1 MKDKILKIFS
11 SSIKIKVTGR
21 NINNFL
27 KRLINNNINIEKV
40 IPISHKEIDLII
52 NYQDLDK
59 VLKLKTIYNIKIVRY
74 YGKLRIIK
82 RIKKDIFIL
91 SSLLISLLLIYT
103 LSNVIFKVEVIHSN
117 KNIIKLVT
125 KELEDN
131 GIKKY
136 KFVKNYQEI
145 EKIKNKILEE
155 NKDTL
160 EWLEIIR
167 EGTKYTIRVEER
179 IINNKPKDNKI
190 YNIVASKNAVI
201 KNIYAE
207 SGEKIRSINTYVKKG
222 DIIISSDI
230 TLPNNEKISKTASG
244 KVQGEVW
251 YNINIE
257 YPYQYHEMKYTGNK
271 KKVLQ
276 YFMDDCKEKKIPF
289 VLHGVTHEMEEEF
302 REIFGDIYEIE
313 YDRDISE
320 YIYDREKL
328 ATLSGKKLHGK
339 RNHINRFKENHEWSY
354 EPLSD
359 ENQLEVLAM
368 LMEWKMQ
375 NCDPEDI
382 EKHDEICV
390 SKNCV
395 INYKELGLVGG
406 VLRAEGKIVGFS
418 IGERAS
424 NEDTFI
430 VHIEKAF
437 ADIQGAYP
445 MINQQFVI
453 HEMEDFKYV
462 NREDDA
468 GEEGL
473 RKSKLSYRP
482 VFMVDKG
489 VLRLKSEVKN

>member
-201 KNIYAE
+201 KKIYAE

-257 YPYQYHEMKYTGNK
+257 YPYQYHEIKYTGNK
-271 KKVLQ
+271 KKVLVLNLLNKRISFFDFHK
-276 YFMDDCKEKKIPF
+276 YKTFNRNIKYIFNNNITPISLIYEDEYETNIINEVYDYNTAREKAITKAKEKILEKYPNIKDITNIKIIKEEDKKNKISLNLF
-289 VLHGVTHEMEEEF
+289 VTCL
-302 REIFGDIYEIE
+302 
-313 YDRDISE
+313 
-320 YIYDREKL
+320 
-328 ATLSGKKLHGK
+328 
-339 RNHINRFKENHEWSY
+339 
-354 EPLSD
+354 
-359 ENQLEVLAM
+359 
-368 LMEWKMQ
+368 
-375 NCDPEDI
+375 EDI
-382 EKHDEICV
+382 TEYQEVD
-390 SKNCV
+390 N
-395 INYKELGLVGG
+395 NKET
-406 VLRAEGKIVGFS
+406 S
-418 IGERAS
+418 
-424 NEDTFI
+424 
-430 VHIEKAF
+430 
-437 ADIQGAYP
+437 
-445 MINQQFVI
+445 
-453 HEMEDFKYV
+453 
-462 NREDDA
+462 
-468 GEEGL
+468 
-473 RKSKLSYRP
+473 
-482 VFMVDKG
+482 
-489 VLRLKSEVKN
+489 

>member
-21 NINNFL
+21 NINFL

-257 YPYQYHEMKYTGNK
+257 YPYQYHEIKYTGNK
-271 KKVLQ
+271 KKVLVLNLLNKRISFFDFHK
-276 YFMDDCKEKKIPF
+276 YKTFNRNIKYIFNNNITPISLIYEDEYETNIINEVYDYNTAREKAITKAKEKILEKYPNIKDITNIKIITEEDKKNKISINLF
-289 VLHGVTHEMEEEF
+289 VTCLE
-302 REIFGDIYEIE
+302 DITE
-313 YDRDISE
+313 YQEVD
-320 YIYDREKL
+320 
-328 ATLSGKKLHGK
+328 
-339 RNHINRFKENHEWSY
+339 NNKEN
-354 EPLSD
+354 
-359 ENQLEVLAM
+359 
-368 LMEWKMQ
+368 
-375 NCDPEDI
+375 
-382 EKHDEICV
+382 
-390 SKNCV
+390 
-395 INYKELGLVGG
+395 
-406 VLRAEGKIVGFS
+406 
-418 IGERAS
+418 
-424 NEDTFI
+424 T
-430 VHIEKAF
+430 
-437 ADIQGAYP
+437 
-445 MINQQFVI
+445 
-453 HEMEDFKYV
+453 
-462 NREDDA
+462 
-468 GEEGL
+468 
-473 RKSKLSYRP
+473 
-482 VFMVDKG
+482 
-489 VLRLKSEVKN
+489 

>member
-103 LSNVIFKVEVIHSN
+103 LSNIIFKIEVIHSN
-117 KNIIKLVT
+117 NNIIKLVT

-145 EKIKNKILEE
+145 EKIKKKILEE

-257 YPYQYHEMKYTGNK
+257 YPYQYHEIKYTGNK
-271 KKVLQ
+271 KKVLVLNLLNKRISFFDFHK
-276 YFMDDCKEKKIPF
+276 YKTFNRNIKYIFNNNITPISLIYEDEYETNIINEVYDYNTAREKAITKAKEKILEKYPNIKDITNIKIIKEEDKKNKISLNLF
-289 VLHGVTHEMEEEF
+289 VTCL
-302 REIFGDIYEIE
+302 
-313 YDRDISE
+313 
-320 YIYDREKL
+320 
-328 ATLSGKKLHGK
+328 
-339 RNHINRFKENHEWSY
+339 
-354 EPLSD
+354 
-359 ENQLEVLAM
+359 
-368 LMEWKMQ
+368 
-375 NCDPEDI
+375 EDI
-382 EKHDEICV
+382 TEYQEV
-390 SKNCV
+390 N
-395 INYKELGLVGG
+395 NNKET
-406 VLRAEGKIVGFS
+406 S
-418 IGERAS
+418 
-424 NEDTFI
+424 
-430 VHIEKAF
+430 
-437 ADIQGAYP
+437 
-445 MINQQFVI
+445 
-453 HEMEDFKYV
+453 
-462 NREDDA
+462 
-468 GEEGL
+468 
-473 RKSKLSYRP
+473 
-482 VFMVDKG
+482 
-489 VLRLKSEVKN
+489 

>member
-59 VLKLKTIYNIKIVRY
+59 VLKLKTIYNIKIIRY

-103 LSNVIFKVEVIHSN
+103 LSNIIFKIEVIHSN
-117 KNIIKLVT
+117 NNIIKLVT

-145 EKIKNKILEE
+145 EKIKKKILEE

-207 SGEKIRSINTYVKKG
+207 SGEKVRSINTYVKKG

-230 TLPNNEKISKTASG
+230 TLPNNEKIPKTASG

-257 YPYQYHEMKYTGNK
+257 YPYQYHEIKYTGNK
-271 KKVLQ
+271 KKVLVLNLLNKRISFFDFHK
-276 YFMDDCKEKKIPF
+276 YKTFNRNIKYIFNNNITPISLIYEDEYETNIINEVYDYNTAREKAITKAKEKILEKYPNIKDITNIKIIKEEDKKNKISLNLF
-289 VLHGVTHEMEEEF
+289 VTCL
-302 REIFGDIYEIE
+302 
-313 YDRDISE
+313 
-320 YIYDREKL
+320 
-328 ATLSGKKLHGK
+328 
-339 RNHINRFKENHEWSY
+339 
-354 EPLSD
+354 
-359 ENQLEVLAM
+359 
-368 LMEWKMQ
+368 
-375 NCDPEDI
+375 EDI
-382 EKHDEICV
+382 TEYQEV
-390 SKNCV
+390 N
-395 INYKELGLVGG
+395 NNKET
-406 VLRAEGKIVGFS
+406 S
-418 IGERAS
+418 
-424 NEDTFI
+424 
-430 VHIEKAF
+430 
-437 ADIQGAYP
+437 
-445 MINQQFVI
+445 
-453 HEMEDFKYV
+453 
-462 NREDDA
+462 
-468 GEEGL
+468 
-473 RKSKLSYRP
+473 
-482 VFMVDKG
+482 
-489 VLRLKSEVKN
+489 

>member
-257 YPYQYHEMKYTGNK
+257 YPYQYHEIKYTGNK
-271 KKVLQ
+271 KKVLVLNLLNKRISFFDFHK
-276 YFMDDCKEKKIPF
+276 YKTFNRNIKYIFNNNIIPISLIYEDEYETNIINEVYDYNTAKEKAITKAKEKILEKYPNIKDITNIKIINEEDKKNKISLNLF
-289 VLHGVTHEMEEEF
+289 VTCLE
-302 REIFGDIYEIE
+302 DITKYQEV
-313 YDRDISE
+313 D
-320 YIYDREKL
+320 
-328 ATLSGKKLHGK
+328 
-339 RNHINRFKENHEWSY
+339 NNKEN
-354 EPLSD
+354 
-359 ENQLEVLAM
+359 
-368 LMEWKMQ
+368 
-375 NCDPEDI
+375 
-382 EKHDEICV
+382 
-390 SKNCV
+390 
-395 INYKELGLVGG
+395 
-406 VLRAEGKIVGFS
+406 
-418 IGERAS
+418 
-424 NEDTFI
+424 T
-430 VHIEKAF
+430 
-437 ADIQGAYP
+437 
-445 MINQQFVI
+445 
-453 HEMEDFKYV
+453 
-462 NREDDA
+462 
-468 GEEGL
+468 
-473 RKSKLSYRP
+473 
-482 VFMVDKG
+482 
-489 VLRLKSEVKN
+489 

>member
-155 NKDTL
+155 NKNTL

-271 KKVLQ
+271 KKVLVLNLLNKRISFFDFHK
-276 YFMDDCKEKKIPF
+276 YKTFNRNIKYIFNNNITPISLIYEDEYETNIINEVYDYNTAKEKAITKAKDKILEKYPNIKDITNIKIIKEEDKKNKISLNLF
-289 VLHGVTHEMEEEF
+289 VTCLEDITEYQ
-302 REIFGDIYEIE
+302 EID
-313 YDRDISE
+313 
-320 YIYDREKL
+320 
-328 ATLSGKKLHGK
+328 
-339 RNHINRFKENHEWSY
+339 NNKEN
-354 EPLSD
+354 
-359 ENQLEVLAM
+359 
-368 LMEWKMQ
+368 
-375 NCDPEDI
+375 
-382 EKHDEICV
+382 
-390 SKNCV
+390 
-395 INYKELGLVGG
+395 
-406 VLRAEGKIVGFS
+406 
-418 IGERAS
+418 
-424 NEDTFI
+424 T
-430 VHIEKAF
+430 
-437 ADIQGAYP
+437 
-445 MINQQFVI
+445 
-453 HEMEDFKYV
+453 
-462 NREDDA
+462 
-468 GEEGL
+468 
-473 RKSKLSYRP
+473 
-482 VFMVDKG
+482 
-489 VLRLKSEVKN
+489 

>member
-155 NKDTL
+155 NKNTL

-271 KKVLQ
+271 KKVLVLNLLNKRISFFDFHK
-276 YFMDDCKEKKIPF
+276 YKTFNRNIKYIFNNNITPISLIYEDEYETNIINEVYDYNTAREKAITKAKEKILEKYPNIKDIINIKIIKEEDKKNKISLNLF
-289 VLHGVTHEMEEEF
+289 VTCLE
-302 REIFGDIYEIE
+302 DITE
-313 YDRDISE
+313 YQEVD
-320 YIYDREKL
+320 
-328 ATLSGKKLHGK
+328 
-339 RNHINRFKENHEWSY
+339 NNKEN
-354 EPLSD
+354 
-359 ENQLEVLAM
+359 
-368 LMEWKMQ
+368 
-375 NCDPEDI
+375 
-382 EKHDEICV
+382 
-390 SKNCV
+390 
-395 INYKELGLVGG
+395 
-406 VLRAEGKIVGFS
+406 
-418 IGERAS
+418 
-424 NEDTFI
+424 T
-430 VHIEKAF
+430 
-437 ADIQGAYP
+437 
-445 MINQQFVI
+445 
-453 HEMEDFKYV
+453 
-462 NREDDA
+462 
-468 GEEGL
+468 
-473 RKSKLSYRP
+473 
-482 VFMVDKG
+482 
-489 VLRLKSEVKN
+489 

>member
-59 VLKLKTIYNIKIVRY
+59 VLKLKTIYNIKIIRY

-103 LSNVIFKVEVIHSN
+103 LSNIIFKVEVIHSN

-257 YPYQYHEMKYTGNK
+257 YPYQYHEIKYTGNK
-271 KKVLQ
+271 KKVLVLNLLNKRISFFDFHK
-276 YFMDDCKEKKIPF
+276 YKTFNRNIKYIFNNNITPISLIYEDEYETNIINEVYDYNTAREKAITKAKEKILEKYPNIKDITDIKIIKEEDKKNKISLNLF
-289 VLHGVTHEMEEEF
+289 VTCL
-302 REIFGDIYEIE
+302 
-313 YDRDISE
+313 
-320 YIYDREKL
+320 
-328 ATLSGKKLHGK
+328 
-339 RNHINRFKENHEWSY
+339 
-354 EPLSD
+354 
-359 ENQLEVLAM
+359 
-368 LMEWKMQ
+368 
-375 NCDPEDI
+375 EDI
-382 EKHDEICV
+382 TE
-390 SKNCV
+390 
-395 INYKELGLVGG
+395 YKE
-406 VLRAEGKIVGFS
+406 
-418 IGERAS
+418 
-424 NEDTFI
+424 
-430 VHIEKAF
+430 
-437 ADIQGAYP
+437 
-445 MINQQFVI
+445 
-453 HEMEDFKYV
+453 V
-462 NREDDA
+462 NNNKET
-468 GEEGL
+468 
-473 RKSKLSYRP
+473 S
-482 VFMVDKG
+482 
-489 VLRLKSEVKN
+489 

>member
-257 YPYQYHEMKYTGNK
+257 YPYQYHEIKYTGNK
-271 KKVLQ
+271 KKVLVLNLLNKRISFFDFHK
-276 YFMDDCKEKKIPF
+276 YKTFNRNIKYIFNNSVTPISLTYEDEYETNIINEVYDYDTAREKAIAKAKEKLLEKYPNIEEVTDIKIITEEDKETKISLNLF
-289 VLHGVTHEMEEEF
+289 VTCL
-302 REIFGDIYEIE
+302 
-313 YDRDISE
+313 
-320 YIYDREKL
+320 
-328 ATLSGKKLHGK
+328 
-339 RNHINRFKENHEWSY
+339 
-354 EPLSD
+354 
-359 ENQLEVLAM
+359 
-368 LMEWKMQ
+368 
-375 NCDPEDI
+375 EDI
-382 EKHDEICV
+382 TEYQEV
-390 SKNCV
+390 N
-395 INYKELGLVGG
+395 N
-406 VLRAEGKIVGFS
+406 
-418 IGERAS
+418 
-424 NEDTFI
+424 N
-430 VHIEKAF
+430 IET
-437 ADIQGAYP
+437 P
-445 MINQQFVI
+445 
-453 HEMEDFKYV
+453 
-462 NREDDA
+462 
-468 GEEGL
+468 
-473 RKSKLSYRP
+473 
-482 VFMVDKG
+482 
-489 VLRLKSEVKN
+489 

>member
-40 IPISHKEIDLII
+40 IPISHKEMDLII

-82 RIKKDIFIL
+82 RVKKDIFIL

-103 LSNVIFKVEVIHSN
+103 LSNIIFKVEVIHSN

-145 EKIKNKILEE
+145 EKIKKKILEE

-207 SGEKIRSINTYVKKG
+207 SGEKVRSINTYVKKG

-257 YPYQYHEMKYTGNK
+257 YPYQYHEIKYTGNK
-271 KKVLQ
+271 KKVLVLNLLNKRISFFDFHK
-276 YFMDDCKEKKIPF
+276 YKTFNRNIKYIFNNNITPISLIYEDEYETNIINEVYDYNTAREKAITKAKEKILEKYPNIKDITNIKIITEEDKKNKISLNLF
-289 VLHGVTHEMEEEF
+289 VTCL
-302 REIFGDIYEIE
+302 
-313 YDRDISE
+313 
-320 YIYDREKL
+320 
-328 ATLSGKKLHGK
+328 
-339 RNHINRFKENHEWSY
+339 
-354 EPLSD
+354 
-359 ENQLEVLAM
+359 
-368 LMEWKMQ
+368 
-375 NCDPEDI
+375 EDI
-382 EKHDEICV
+382 TEYQEVND
-390 SKNCV
+390 
-395 INYKELGLVGG
+395 
-406 VLRAEGKIVGFS
+406 
-418 IGERAS
+418 
-424 NEDTFI
+424 D
-430 VHIEKAF
+430 IET
-437 ADIQGAYP
+437 P
-445 MINQQFVI
+445 
-453 HEMEDFKYV
+453 
-462 NREDDA
+462 
-468 GEEGL
+468 
-473 RKSKLSYRP
+473 
-482 VFMVDKG
+482 
-489 VLRLKSEVKN
+489 

>member
-103 LSNVIFKVEVIHSN
+103 LSNIIFKIEVIHSN
-117 KNIIKLVT
+117 NNIIKLVT

-145 EKIKNKILEE
+145 EKIKKKILEE

-257 YPYQYHEMKYTGNK
+257 YPYQYHEIKYTGNK
-271 KKVLQ
+271 KKVLVLNLLNKRISFFDFHK
-276 YFMDDCKEKKIPF
+276 YKTFNRNIKYIFNNNITPISLIYEDEYETNIINEVYDYNTAREKAITKAKEKILEKYPNIKDITDIKIIKEEDKKNKISLNLF
-289 VLHGVTHEMEEEF
+289 VTCL
-302 REIFGDIYEIE
+302 
-313 YDRDISE
+313 
-320 YIYDREKL
+320 
-328 ATLSGKKLHGK
+328 
-339 RNHINRFKENHEWSY
+339 
-354 EPLSD
+354 
-359 ENQLEVLAM
+359 
-368 LMEWKMQ
+368 
-375 NCDPEDI
+375 EDI
-382 EKHDEICV
+382 TEYQEID
-390 SKNCV
+390 N
-395 INYKELGLVGG
+395 NKET
-406 VLRAEGKIVGFS
+406 S
-418 IGERAS
+418 
-424 NEDTFI
+424 
-430 VHIEKAF
+430 
-437 ADIQGAYP
+437 
-445 MINQQFVI
+445 
-453 HEMEDFKYV
+453 
-462 NREDDA
+462 
-468 GEEGL
+468 
-473 RKSKLSYRP
+473 
-482 VFMVDKG
+482 
-489 VLRLKSEVKN
+489 

>member
-155 NKDTL
+155 NKNTL

-201 KNIYAE
+201 KSIYAE

-257 YPYQYHEMKYTGNK
+257 YPYQYHEIKYTGNK
-271 KKVLQ
+271 KKVLVLNLLNKRISFFDFHK
-276 YFMDDCKEKKIPF
+276 YKTFNRNIKYIFNNNITPISLIYEDEYETNIINEVYDYNTAKEKAITKAKDKILKKYPNIKDITNIKIIKEEDKKNKISLNLF
-289 VLHGVTHEMEEEF
+289 VTCL
-302 REIFGDIYEIE
+302 
-313 YDRDISE
+313 
-320 YIYDREKL
+320 
-328 ATLSGKKLHGK
+328 
-339 RNHINRFKENHEWSY
+339 
-354 EPLSD
+354 
-359 ENQLEVLAM
+359 
-368 LMEWKMQ
+368 
-375 NCDPEDI
+375 EDI
-382 EKHDEICV
+382 TEYQEVD
-390 SKNCV
+390 N
-395 INYKELGLVGG
+395 NKET
-406 VLRAEGKIVGFS
+406 S
-418 IGERAS
+418 
-424 NEDTFI
+424 
-430 VHIEKAF
+430 
-437 ADIQGAYP
+437 
-445 MINQQFVI
+445 
-453 HEMEDFKYV
+453 
-462 NREDDA
+462 
-468 GEEGL
+468 
-473 RKSKLSYRP
+473 
-482 VFMVDKG
+482 
-489 VLRLKSEVKN
+489 

>member
-145 EKIKNKILEE
+145 EKIKKKILEK

-257 YPYQYHEMKYTGNK
+257 YPYQYHEIKYTGNK
-271 KKVLQ
+271 KKVLVLNLLNKRISFFDFHK
-276 YFMDDCKEKKIPF
+276 YKTFNRNIKYIFNNNITPISLIYEDEYETNIINEVYDYNTAKEKAITKAKDKILKKYPNIKDITNIKIIKEEDKKNKISLNLF
-289 VLHGVTHEMEEEF
+289 VTCLE
-302 REIFGDIYEIE
+302 DITE
-313 YDRDISE
+313 YQEVD
-320 YIYDREKL
+320 
-328 ATLSGKKLHGK
+328 
-339 RNHINRFKENHEWSY
+339 NNKEN
-354 EPLSD
+354 
-359 ENQLEVLAM
+359 
-368 LMEWKMQ
+368 
-375 NCDPEDI
+375 
-382 EKHDEICV
+382 
-390 SKNCV
+390 
-395 INYKELGLVGG
+395 
-406 VLRAEGKIVGFS
+406 
-418 IGERAS
+418 
-424 NEDTFI
+424 T
-430 VHIEKAF
+430 
-437 ADIQGAYP
+437 
-445 MINQQFVI
+445 
-453 HEMEDFKYV
+453 
-462 NREDDA
+462 
-468 GEEGL
+468 
-473 RKSKLSYRP
+473 
-482 VFMVDKG
+482 
-489 VLRLKSEVKN
+489 

>member
-145 EKIKNKILEE
+145 EKIKNKVLEE

-257 YPYQYHEMKYTGNK
+257 YPYQYHEIKYTGNK
-271 KKVLQ
+271 KKVLVLNLLNKRISFFDFHK
-276 YFMDDCKEKKIPF
+276 YKTFNRNIKYIFNNNITPISLIYEDEYETNIINEVYDYNTAREKAITKAKEKILEKYPNIKDITNIKIINEEDKKNKISLNLF
-289 VLHGVTHEMEEEF
+289 VTCLE
-302 REIFGDIYEIE
+302 DITE
-313 YDRDISE
+313 YQEVD
-320 YIYDREKL
+320 
-328 ATLSGKKLHGK
+328 
-339 RNHINRFKENHEWSY
+339 NNKEN
-354 EPLSD
+354 
-359 ENQLEVLAM
+359 
-368 LMEWKMQ
+368 
-375 NCDPEDI
+375 
-382 EKHDEICV
+382 
-390 SKNCV
+390 
-395 INYKELGLVGG
+395 
-406 VLRAEGKIVGFS
+406 
-418 IGERAS
+418 
-424 NEDTFI
+424 T
-430 VHIEKAF
+430 
-437 ADIQGAYP
+437 
-445 MINQQFVI
+445 
-453 HEMEDFKYV
+453 
-462 NREDDA
+462 
-468 GEEGL
+468 
-473 RKSKLSYRP
+473 
-482 VFMVDKG
+482 
-489 VLRLKSEVKN
+489 

>member
-230 TLPNNEKISKTASG
+230 TLPNNEKISKTANG

-271 KKVLQ
+271 KKVLVLNLLNKRISFFDFHK
-276 YFMDDCKEKKIPF
+276 YKTFNRNIKYIFNNNITPISLIYEDEYETNIINEVYDYNTAREKATTKAKEKILEKYPNIKDIINIKIIKEEDKKNKISLNLF
-289 VLHGVTHEMEEEF
+289 VTCLE
-302 REIFGDIYEIE
+302 DITE
-313 YDRDISE
+313 YQEVD
-320 YIYDREKL
+320 
-328 ATLSGKKLHGK
+328 
-339 RNHINRFKENHEWSY
+339 NNKEN
-354 EPLSD
+354 
-359 ENQLEVLAM
+359 
-368 LMEWKMQ
+368 
-375 NCDPEDI
+375 
-382 EKHDEICV
+382 
-390 SKNCV
+390 
-395 INYKELGLVGG
+395 
-406 VLRAEGKIVGFS
+406 
-418 IGERAS
+418 
-424 NEDTFI
+424 T
-430 VHIEKAF
+430 
-437 ADIQGAYP
+437 
-445 MINQQFVI
+445 
-453 HEMEDFKYV
+453 
-462 NREDDA
+462 
-468 GEEGL
+468 
-473 RKSKLSYRP
+473 
-482 VFMVDKG
+482 
-489 VLRLKSEVKN
+489 

>member
-145 EKIKNKILEE
+145 EKIKKKILEK

-207 SGEKIRSINTYVKKG
+207 SGEKVRSINTYVKKG

-251 YNINIE
+251 YSINIE
-257 YPYQYHEMKYTGNK
+257 YPYQYHEIKYTGNK
-271 KKVLQ
+271 KKVLVLNLLNKRISFFDFHK
-276 YFMDDCKEKKIPF
+276 YKTFNRNIKYIFNNNITPISLIYEDEYETNIINEVYDYNTAREKAIAKAKEKLLEKYPNIEEVTDIKIITEEDKETKISLNLF
-289 VLHGVTHEMEEEF
+289 VTCL
-302 REIFGDIYEIE
+302 
-313 YDRDISE
+313 
-320 YIYDREKL
+320 
-328 ATLSGKKLHGK
+328 
-339 RNHINRFKENHEWSY
+339 
-354 EPLSD
+354 
-359 ENQLEVLAM
+359 
-368 LMEWKMQ
+368 
-375 NCDPEDI
+375 EDI
-382 EKHDEICV
+382 TEYQEV
-390 SKNCV
+390 N
-395 INYKELGLVGG
+395 N
-406 VLRAEGKIVGFS
+406 
-418 IGERAS
+418 
-424 NEDTFI
+424 N
-430 VHIEKAF
+430 IET
-437 ADIQGAYP
+437 P
-445 MINQQFVI
+445 
-453 HEMEDFKYV
+453 
-462 NREDDA
+462 
-468 GEEGL
+468 
-473 RKSKLSYRP
+473 
-482 VFMVDKG
+482 
-489 VLRLKSEVKN
+489 

>member
-103 LSNVIFKVEVIHSN
+103 LSNIIFKVEVIHSN

-145 EKIKNKILEE
+145 EKIKKKILEE

-207 SGEKIRSINTYVKKG
+207 SGEKVRSINTYVKKG

-271 KKVLQ
+271 KKVLVLNLLNKRISFFDFHK
-276 YFMDDCKEKKIPF
+276 YKTFNRNIKYIFNNNITPISLIYEDEYETNIINEVYDYNTAKEKAITKAKDKILEKYPNIKDITNIKIIKEEDKKNKISLNLF
-289 VLHGVTHEMEEEF
+289 VTCL
-302 REIFGDIYEIE
+302 
-313 YDRDISE
+313 
-320 YIYDREKL
+320 
-328 ATLSGKKLHGK
+328 
-339 RNHINRFKENHEWSY
+339 
-354 EPLSD
+354 
-359 ENQLEVLAM
+359 
-368 LMEWKMQ
+368 
-375 NCDPEDI
+375 EDI
-382 EKHDEICV
+382 TEYQEV
-390 SKNCV
+390 N
-395 INYKELGLVGG
+395 N
-406 VLRAEGKIVGFS
+406 
-418 IGERAS
+418 
-424 NEDTFI
+424 N
-430 VHIEKAF
+430 IET
-437 ADIQGAYP
+437 P
-445 MINQQFVI
+445 
-453 HEMEDFKYV
+453 
-462 NREDDA
+462 
-468 GEEGL
+468 
-473 RKSKLSYRP
+473 
-482 VFMVDKG
+482 
-489 VLRLKSEVKN
+489 

>member
-257 YPYQYHEMKYTGNK
+257 YPYQYHEIKYTGNK
-271 KKVLQ
+271 KKVL
-276 YFMDDCKEKKIPF
+276 
-289 VLHGVTHEMEEEF
+289 VLNLLNKRISFFDFHKYKTF
-302 REIFGDIYEIE
+302 NRNIKYIFNNNITPISLIYEDE
-313 YDRDISE
+313 YETNIINE
-320 YIYDREKL
+320 VYDYNTAREKAITKVKDKIL
-328 ATLSGKKLHGK
+328 EKYPNIKDITNIKIITEEDKKNKISL
-339 RNHINRFKENHEWSY
+339 NLFVTCLEDITEYQEVDNNKEN
-354 EPLSD
+354 
-359 ENQLEVLAM
+359 
-368 LMEWKMQ
+368 
-375 NCDPEDI
+375 
-382 EKHDEICV
+382 
-390 SKNCV
+390 
-395 INYKELGLVGG
+395 
-406 VLRAEGKIVGFS
+406 
-418 IGERAS
+418 
-424 NEDTFI
+424 T
-430 VHIEKAF
+430 
-437 ADIQGAYP
+437 
-445 MINQQFVI
+445 
-453 HEMEDFKYV
+453 
-462 NREDDA
+462 
-468 GEEGL
+468 
-473 RKSKLSYRP
+473 
-482 VFMVDKG
+482 
-489 VLRLKSEVKN
+489 

>member
-257 YPYQYHEMKYTGNK
+257 YPYQYHEIKYTGNK
-271 KKVLQ
+271 KKVLVLNLLNKRISFFDFHK
-276 YFMDDCKEKKIPF
+276 YKTFNRNIKYIFNNNITPISLIYEDEYETNIINEVYDYNTAKEKAITKAKDKILEKYPNIKDITNIKIIKEEDKKNKISLNLF
-289 VLHGVTHEMEEEF
+289 VTCL
-302 REIFGDIYEIE
+302 
-313 YDRDISE
+313 
-320 YIYDREKL
+320 
-328 ATLSGKKLHGK
+328 
-339 RNHINRFKENHEWSY
+339 
-354 EPLSD
+354 
-359 ENQLEVLAM
+359 
-368 LMEWKMQ
+368 
-375 NCDPEDI
+375 EDI
-382 EKHDEICV
+382 TEYQEV
-390 SKNCV
+390 N
-395 INYKELGLVGG
+395 N
-406 VLRAEGKIVGFS
+406 
-418 IGERAS
+418 
-424 NEDTFI
+424 N
-430 VHIEKAF
+430 IET
-437 ADIQGAYP
+437 P
-445 MINQQFVI
+445 
-453 HEMEDFKYV
+453 
-462 NREDDA
+462 
-468 GEEGL
+468 
-473 RKSKLSYRP
+473 
-482 VFMVDKG
+482 
-489 VLRLKSEVKN
+489 

>member
-59 VLKLKTIYNIKIVRY
+59 VLKLKTIYNIKIIRY

-103 LSNVIFKVEVIHSN
+103 LSNIIFKIEVIHSN
-117 KNIIKLVT
+117 NNIIKLVT

-257 YPYQYHEMKYTGNK
+257 YPYQYHEIKYTGNK
-271 KKVLQ
+271 KKVL
-276 YFMDDCKEKKIPF
+276 
-289 VLHGVTHEMEEEF
+289 VLNLLNKRISFFDFHKYKTF
-302 REIFGDIYEIE
+302 NRNIKYIFNNNITPISLIYEDE
-313 YDRDISE
+313 YETNIINE
-320 YIYDREKL
+320 VYDYNTAREKAITKAKDKML
-328 ATLSGKKLHGK
+328 EKYPNIKDITNIKIIKEEDKKNKISL
-339 RNHINRFKENHEWSY
+339 NLFVTC
-354 EPLSD
+354 L
-359 ENQLEVLAM
+359 
-368 LMEWKMQ
+368 
-375 NCDPEDI
+375 EDI
-382 EKHDEICV
+382 TEYQEVD
-390 SKNCV
+390 N
-395 INYKELGLVGG
+395 NKET
-406 VLRAEGKIVGFS
+406 S
-418 IGERAS
+418 
-424 NEDTFI
+424 
-430 VHIEKAF
+430 
-437 ADIQGAYP
+437 
-445 MINQQFVI
+445 
-453 HEMEDFKYV
+453 
-462 NREDDA
+462 
-468 GEEGL
+468 
-473 RKSKLSYRP
+473 
-482 VFMVDKG
+482 
-489 VLRLKSEVKN
+489 

>member
-82 RIKKDIFIL
+82 RVKKDIFIL

-103 LSNVIFKVEVIHSN
+103 LSNIIFKVEVIHSN

-145 EKIKNKILEE
+145 EKIKKKILEE

-179 IINNKPKDNKI
+179 IINNKPKENKI

-207 SGEKIRSINTYVKKG
+207 SGEKVRSINTYVKKG
-222 DIIISSDI
+222 DIVISSDI
-230 TLPNNEKISKTASG
+230 TLPNNEKIAKTASG

-251 YNINIE
+251 YSINIE
-257 YPYQYHEMKYTGNK
+257 YPYQYHEVKYTGNK
-271 KKVLQ
+271 KKVLVLNLLNKRISFFDFHK
-276 YFMDDCKEKKIPF
+276 YKTFNRNIKYIFNNNITFISLIYEDEYETNIINEVYDYNTAKEKAITKA
-289 VLHGVTHEMEEEF
+289 
-302 REIFGDIYEIE
+302 
-313 YDRDISE
+313 
-320 YIYDREKL
+320 K
-328 ATLSGKKLHGK
+328 KKLLEK
-339 RNHINRFKENHEWSY
+339 YSNIEEVTNVKIINEEDKETKIS
-354 EPLSD
+354 LS
-359 ENQLEVLAM
+359 LFVTCL
-368 LMEWKMQ
+368 
-375 NCDPEDI
+375 EDI
-382 EKHDEICV
+382 TEYQEV
-390 SKNCV
+390 
-395 INYKELGLVGG
+395 
-406 VLRAEGKIVGFS
+406 
-418 IGERAS
+418 
-424 NEDTFI
+424 
-430 VHIEKAF
+430 
-437 ADIQGAYP
+437 
-445 MINQQFVI
+445 
-453 HEMEDFKYV
+453 
-462 NREDDA
+462 
-468 GEEGL
+468 
-473 RKSKLSYRP
+473 
-482 VFMVDKG
+482 VDN
-489 VLRLKSEVKN
+489 SQ

>member
-207 SGEKIRSINTYVKKG
+207 SGEKVRSINTYVKKG

-257 YPYQYHEMKYTGNK
+257 YPYQYHEIKYTGNK
-271 KKVLQ
+271 KKVLVLNLLNKRISFFDFHK
-276 YFMDDCKEKKIPF
+276 YKTFNRNIKYIFNNNITPISLIYEDEYETNIINEVYDYNTAREKAITKAKEKILEKYPNIKDITNIKIIKEEDKKNKISLNLF
-289 VLHGVTHEMEEEF
+289 VTCL
-302 REIFGDIYEIE
+302 
-313 YDRDISE
+313 
-320 YIYDREKL
+320 
-328 ATLSGKKLHGK
+328 
-339 RNHINRFKENHEWSY
+339 
-354 EPLSD
+354 
-359 ENQLEVLAM
+359 
-368 LMEWKMQ
+368 
-375 NCDPEDI
+375 EDI
-382 EKHDEICV
+382 TEYQEV
-390 SKNCV
+390 N
-395 INYKELGLVGG
+395 NNKET
-406 VLRAEGKIVGFS
+406 S
-418 IGERAS
+418 
-424 NEDTFI
+424 
-430 VHIEKAF
+430 
-437 ADIQGAYP
+437 
-445 MINQQFVI
+445 
-453 HEMEDFKYV
+453 
-462 NREDDA
+462 
-468 GEEGL
+468 
-473 RKSKLSYRP
+473 
-482 VFMVDKG
+482 
-489 VLRLKSEVKN
+489 

>member
-40 IPISHKEIDLII
+40 IPVSHKEIDLII

-59 VLKLKTIYNIKIVRY
+59 VLKLKTIYNIKIIRY

-257 YPYQYHEMKYTGNK
+257 YPYQYHEIKYTGNK
-271 KKVLQ
+271 KKVLVLNLLNKRISFFDFHK
-276 YFMDDCKEKKIPF
+276 YKTFNRNIKYIFNNNITPISLIYEDEYETNIINEVYDYNTAKEKAITKAKEKILEKYPNIKDITNIKIIKEEDKKNKISLNLF
-289 VLHGVTHEMEEEF
+289 VTCLE
-302 REIFGDIYEIE
+302 DITE
-313 YDRDISE
+313 YQEVD
-320 YIYDREKL
+320 
-328 ATLSGKKLHGK
+328 
-339 RNHINRFKENHEWSY
+339 NNKEN
-354 EPLSD
+354 
-359 ENQLEVLAM
+359 
-368 LMEWKMQ
+368 
-375 NCDPEDI
+375 
-382 EKHDEICV
+382 
-390 SKNCV
+390 
-395 INYKELGLVGG
+395 
-406 VLRAEGKIVGFS
+406 
-418 IGERAS
+418 
-424 NEDTFI
+424 T
-430 VHIEKAF
+430 
-437 ADIQGAYP
+437 
-445 MINQQFVI
+445 
-453 HEMEDFKYV
+453 
-462 NREDDA
+462 
-468 GEEGL
+468 
-473 RKSKLSYRP
+473 
-482 VFMVDKG
+482 
-489 VLRLKSEVKN
+489 

>member
-145 EKIKNKILEE
+145 EQIKNKILEE
-155 NKDTL
+155 NKNTL

-271 KKVLQ
+271 KKVLVLNLLNKRISFFDFHK
-276 YFMDDCKEKKIPF
+276 YKNFNRNIKYIFNNNITPISLIYEDEYETNIINEVYDYNTAKEKAITKAKDKILEKYPNIKDITNIKIIKEEDKKNKISLNLF
-289 VLHGVTHEMEEEF
+289 VTCL
-302 REIFGDIYEIE
+302 
-313 YDRDISE
+313 
-320 YIYDREKL
+320 
-328 ATLSGKKLHGK
+328 
-339 RNHINRFKENHEWSY
+339 
-354 EPLSD
+354 
-359 ENQLEVLAM
+359 
-368 LMEWKMQ
+368 
-375 NCDPEDI
+375 EDI
-382 EKHDEICV
+382 TEYQEV
-390 SKNCV
+390 N
-395 INYKELGLVGG
+395 N
-406 VLRAEGKIVGFS
+406 
-418 IGERAS
+418 
-424 NEDTFI
+424 N
-430 VHIEKAF
+430 IET
-437 ADIQGAYP
+437 P
-445 MINQQFVI
+445 
-453 HEMEDFKYV
+453 
-462 NREDDA
+462 
-468 GEEGL
+468 
-473 RKSKLSYRP
+473 
-482 VFMVDKG
+482 
-489 VLRLKSEVKN
+489 

>member
-59 VLKLKTIYNIKIVRY
+59 VLKLKTIYNIKIIRY

-103 LSNVIFKVEVIHSN
+103 LSNIIFKVEVIHSN

-271 KKVLQ
+271 KKVL
-276 YFMDDCKEKKIPF
+276 
-289 VLHGVTHEMEEEF
+289 VLNLLNKRISFFDFHKYKTF
-302 REIFGDIYEIE
+302 NRNIKYIFNNNITPISLIYEDE
-313 YDRDISE
+313 YETNIINE
-320 YIYDREKL
+320 VYDYNTAREKAITKAKDKML
-328 ATLSGKKLHGK
+328 EKYPNIKDITNIKIIKEEDKKNKISL
-339 RNHINRFKENHEWSY
+339 NLFVTC
-354 EPLSD
+354 L
-359 ENQLEVLAM
+359 
-368 LMEWKMQ
+368 
-375 NCDPEDI
+375 EDI
-382 EKHDEICV
+382 TEYQEVD
-390 SKNCV
+390 N
-395 INYKELGLVGG
+395 NKET
-406 VLRAEGKIVGFS
+406 S
-418 IGERAS
+418 
-424 NEDTFI
+424 
-430 VHIEKAF
+430 
-437 ADIQGAYP
+437 
-445 MINQQFVI
+445 
-453 HEMEDFKYV
+453 
-462 NREDDA
+462 
-468 GEEGL
+468 
-473 RKSKLSYRP
+473 
-482 VFMVDKG
+482 
-489 VLRLKSEVKN
+489 

>member
-103 LSNVIFKVEVIHSN
+103 LSNVIFKVVLIHSN

-257 YPYQYHEMKYTGNK
+257 YPYQYHEIKYTGNK
-271 KKVLQ
+271 KKVLVLNLLNKRISFFDFHK
-276 YFMDDCKEKKIPF
+276 YKTFNRNIKYIFNNNITPISLIYEDEYETNIINEVYDYNTAREKAITKAKEKILEKYPNIKDITDIKIIKEEDKKNKISLNLF
-289 VLHGVTHEMEEEF
+289 VTCL
-302 REIFGDIYEIE
+302 
-313 YDRDISE
+313 
-320 YIYDREKL
+320 
-328 ATLSGKKLHGK
+328 
-339 RNHINRFKENHEWSY
+339 
-354 EPLSD
+354 
-359 ENQLEVLAM
+359 
-368 LMEWKMQ
+368 
-375 NCDPEDI
+375 EDI
-382 EKHDEICV
+382 TEYQEV
-390 SKNCV
+390 N
-395 INYKELGLVGG
+395 NNKET
-406 VLRAEGKIVGFS
+406 S
-418 IGERAS
+418 
-424 NEDTFI
+424 
-430 VHIEKAF
+430 
-437 ADIQGAYP
+437 
-445 MINQQFVI
+445 
-453 HEMEDFKYV
+453 
-462 NREDDA
+462 
-468 GEEGL
+468 
-473 RKSKLSYRP
+473 
-482 VFMVDKG
+482 
-489 VLRLKSEVKN
+489 

>member
-59 VLKLKTIYNIKIVRY
+59 VLKLKTIYNIKIIRY

-103 LSNVIFKVEVIHSN
+103 LSNIIFKVEVIHSN
-117 KNIIKLVT
+117 NNIIKLVT

-257 YPYQYHEMKYTGNK
+257 YPYQYHEIKYTGNK
-271 KKVLQ
+271 KKVLVLNLLNKRISFFDFHK
-276 YFMDDCKEKKIPF
+276 YKTFNRNIKYIFNNNITPISLIYEDEYETNIINEVYDYNTAREKAITKAKEKILEKYPNIKDITDIKIIKEEDKKNKISLNLF
-289 VLHGVTHEMEEEF
+289 VTCL
-302 REIFGDIYEIE
+302 
-313 YDRDISE
+313 
-320 YIYDREKL
+320 
-328 ATLSGKKLHGK
+328 
-339 RNHINRFKENHEWSY
+339 
-354 EPLSD
+354 
-359 ENQLEVLAM
+359 
-368 LMEWKMQ
+368 
-375 NCDPEDI
+375 EDI
-382 EKHDEICV
+382 TEYQEID
-390 SKNCV
+390 N
-395 INYKELGLVGG
+395 NKET
-406 VLRAEGKIVGFS
+406 S
-418 IGERAS
+418 
-424 NEDTFI
+424 
-430 VHIEKAF
+430 
-437 ADIQGAYP
+437 
-445 MINQQFVI
+445 
-453 HEMEDFKYV
+453 
-462 NREDDA
+462 
-468 GEEGL
+468 
-473 RKSKLSYRP
+473 
-482 VFMVDKG
+482 
-489 VLRLKSEVKN
+489 

>member
-145 EKIKNKILEE
+145 EKIKKKILEK

-271 KKVLQ
+271 KKVLVLNLLNKRISFFDFHK
-276 YFMDDCKEKKIPF
+276 YKTFNRNIKYIFNNNITPISLIYEDEYETNIINEVYDYNTAREKATTKAKEKILEKYPNIKDITNIKIIKEEDKKNKISLNLF
-289 VLHGVTHEMEEEF
+289 VTCLE
-302 REIFGDIYEIE
+302 DITE
-313 YDRDISE
+313 YQEVD
-320 YIYDREKL
+320 
-328 ATLSGKKLHGK
+328 
-339 RNHINRFKENHEWSY
+339 NNKEN
-354 EPLSD
+354 
-359 ENQLEVLAM
+359 
-368 LMEWKMQ
+368 
-375 NCDPEDI
+375 
-382 EKHDEICV
+382 
-390 SKNCV
+390 
-395 INYKELGLVGG
+395 
-406 VLRAEGKIVGFS
+406 
-418 IGERAS
+418 
-424 NEDTFI
+424 T
-430 VHIEKAF
+430 
-437 ADIQGAYP
+437 
-445 MINQQFVI
+445 
-453 HEMEDFKYV
+453 
-462 NREDDA
+462 
-468 GEEGL
+468 
-473 RKSKLSYRP
+473 
-482 VFMVDKG
+482 
-489 VLRLKSEVKN
+489 

>member
-40 IPISHKEIDLII
+40 IPISYKEIDLII

-201 KNIYAE
+201 KSIYAE
-207 SGEKIRSINTYVKKG
+207 SGEKVRSINTYVKKG

-257 YPYQYHEMKYTGNK
+257 YPYQYHEIKYTGNK
-271 KKVLQ
+271 KKVLVLNLLNKRISFFDFHK
-276 YFMDDCKEKKIPF
+276 YKTFNRNIKYIFNNNINPISLIYEDEYETNIINEVYDYNTAREKAITKAKEKILEKYPNIKDITNIKIINEEDKKNKISLNLF
-289 VLHGVTHEMEEEF
+289 VTCL
-302 REIFGDIYEIE
+302 
-313 YDRDISE
+313 
-320 YIYDREKL
+320 
-328 ATLSGKKLHGK
+328 
-339 RNHINRFKENHEWSY
+339 
-354 EPLSD
+354 
-359 ENQLEVLAM
+359 
-368 LMEWKMQ
+368 
-375 NCDPEDI
+375 EDI
-382 EKHDEICV
+382 TEYQEVDNNKEK
-390 SKNCV
+390 
-395 INYKELGLVGG
+395 
-406 VLRAEGKIVGFS
+406 
-418 IGERAS
+418 
-424 NEDTFI
+424 T
-430 VHIEKAF
+430 
-437 ADIQGAYP
+437 
-445 MINQQFVI
+445 
-453 HEMEDFKYV
+453 
-462 NREDDA
+462 
-468 GEEGL
+468 
-473 RKSKLSYRP
+473 
-482 VFMVDKG
+482 
-489 VLRLKSEVKN
+489 

>member
-59 VLKLKTIYNIKIVRY
+59 VLKLKTIYNIKIIRY

-103 LSNVIFKVEVIHSN
+103 LSNIIFKVEVIHSN

-271 KKVLQ
+271 KKVL
-276 YFMDDCKEKKIPF
+276 
-289 VLHGVTHEMEEEF
+289 VLNLLNKRISFFDFHKYKTF
-302 REIFGDIYEIE
+302 NRNIKYIFNNNITPISLIYEDE
-313 YDRDISE
+313 YETNIINE
-320 YIYDREKL
+320 VYDYNTAREKAITKAKDKIL
-328 ATLSGKKLHGK
+328 EKYPNIKDITDIKIIKEEDKKNKISL
-339 RNHINRFKENHEWSY
+339 NLFVTC
-354 EPLSD
+354 L
-359 ENQLEVLAM
+359 
-368 LMEWKMQ
+368 
-375 NCDPEDI
+375 EDI
-382 EKHDEICV
+382 TEYQEVD
-390 SKNCV
+390 N
-395 INYKELGLVGG
+395 NKET
-406 VLRAEGKIVGFS
+406 S
-418 IGERAS
+418 
-424 NEDTFI
+424 
-430 VHIEKAF
+430 
-437 ADIQGAYP
+437 
-445 MINQQFVI
+445 
-453 HEMEDFKYV
+453 
-462 NREDDA
+462 
-468 GEEGL
+468 
-473 RKSKLSYRP
+473 
-482 VFMVDKG
+482 
-489 VLRLKSEVKN
+489 

>member
-201 KNIYAE
+201 KKIYAE

-257 YPYQYHEMKYTGNK
+257 YPYQYHEIKYTGNK
-271 KKVLQ
+271 KKVL
-276 YFMDDCKEKKIPF
+276 
-289 VLHGVTHEMEEEF
+289 VLNLLNKRISFFDFHKYKTF
-302 REIFGDIYEIE
+302 NRNIKYIFNNNITPISLIYEDE
-313 YDRDISE
+313 YETNIINE
-320 YIYDREKL
+320 VYDYNTAREKAITKAKDKIL
-328 ATLSGKKLHGK
+328 EKYPNIKDITNIKIIKEEDKKNKISL
-339 RNHINRFKENHEWSY
+339 NLFVTC
-354 EPLSD
+354 L
-359 ENQLEVLAM
+359 
-368 LMEWKMQ
+368 
-375 NCDPEDI
+375 EDI
-382 EKHDEICV
+382 TEYQEVD
-390 SKNCV
+390 N
-395 INYKELGLVGG
+395 NKET
-406 VLRAEGKIVGFS
+406 S
-418 IGERAS
+418 
-424 NEDTFI
+424 
-430 VHIEKAF
+430 
-437 ADIQGAYP
+437 
-445 MINQQFVI
+445 
-453 HEMEDFKYV
+453 
-462 NREDDA
+462 
-468 GEEGL
+468 
-473 RKSKLSYRP
+473 
-482 VFMVDKG
+482 
-489 VLRLKSEVKN
+489 

>member
-52 NYQDLDK
+52 NYQDLEQ

-257 YPYQYHEMKYTGNK
+257 YPYQYHEIKYTGNK
-271 KKVLQ
+271 KKVLVLNLLNKRISFFDFHK
-276 YFMDDCKEKKIPF
+276 YKTFNRNIKYIFNNNIIPISLIYEDEYETNIINEVYDYNTAKEKAITKAKEKILEKYPNIKDITNIKIINEEDKKNKISLNLF
-289 VLHGVTHEMEEEF
+289 VTCLE
-302 REIFGDIYEIE
+302 DITKYQEV
-313 YDRDISE
+313 D
-320 YIYDREKL
+320 
-328 ATLSGKKLHGK
+328 
-339 RNHINRFKENHEWSY
+339 NNKEN
-354 EPLSD
+354 
-359 ENQLEVLAM
+359 
-368 LMEWKMQ
+368 
-375 NCDPEDI
+375 
-382 EKHDEICV
+382 
-390 SKNCV
+390 
-395 INYKELGLVGG
+395 
-406 VLRAEGKIVGFS
+406 
-418 IGERAS
+418 
-424 NEDTFI
+424 T
-430 VHIEKAF
+430 
-437 ADIQGAYP
+437 
-445 MINQQFVI
+445 
-453 HEMEDFKYV
+453 
-462 NREDDA
+462 
-468 GEEGL
+468 
-473 RKSKLSYRP
+473 
-482 VFMVDKG
+482 
-489 VLRLKSEVKN
+489 

>member
-145 EKIKNKILEE
+145 EKIKKKILEE

-257 YPYQYHEMKYTGNK
+257 YPYQYHEIKYTGNK
-271 KKVLQ
+271 KKVLVLNLLNKRISFFDFHK
-276 YFMDDCKEKKIPF
+276 YKTFNRNIKYIFNNNINPISLIYEDEYETNIINEVYDYNTAREKATTKAKEKILEKYPNIKDITNIKIINEEDKKNKISLNLF
-289 VLHGVTHEMEEEF
+289 VTCLE
-302 REIFGDIYEIE
+302 DITE
-313 YDRDISE
+313 YQEVD
-320 YIYDREKL
+320 
-328 ATLSGKKLHGK
+328 
-339 RNHINRFKENHEWSY
+339 NNKEN
-354 EPLSD
+354 
-359 ENQLEVLAM
+359 
-368 LMEWKMQ
+368 
-375 NCDPEDI
+375 
-382 EKHDEICV
+382 
-390 SKNCV
+390 
-395 INYKELGLVGG
+395 
-406 VLRAEGKIVGFS
+406 
-418 IGERAS
+418 
-424 NEDTFI
+424 T
-430 VHIEKAF
+430 
-437 ADIQGAYP
+437 
-445 MINQQFVI
+445 
-453 HEMEDFKYV
+453 
-462 NREDDA
+462 
-468 GEEGL
+468 
-473 RKSKLSYRP
+473 
-482 VFMVDKG
+482 
-489 VLRLKSEVKN
+489 

>member
-271 KKVLQ
+271 KKVLVLNLLNKRISFFDFHK
-276 YFMDDCKEKKIPF
+276 YKTFNRNIKYIFNNNITPISLIYEDEYETNIINEVYDYNTAKEKATTKAKEKILEKYPNIKDITNIKIIKEEDKKNKISLNLF
-289 VLHGVTHEMEEEF
+289 VTCLE
-302 REIFGDIYEIE
+302 DITE
-313 YDRDISE
+313 YQEVD
-320 YIYDREKL
+320 
-328 ATLSGKKLHGK
+328 
-339 RNHINRFKENHEWSY
+339 NNKEN
-354 EPLSD
+354 
-359 ENQLEVLAM
+359 
-368 LMEWKMQ
+368 
-375 NCDPEDI
+375 
-382 EKHDEICV
+382 
-390 SKNCV
+390 
-395 INYKELGLVGG
+395 
-406 VLRAEGKIVGFS
+406 
-418 IGERAS
+418 
-424 NEDTFI
+424 T
-430 VHIEKAF
+430 
-437 ADIQGAYP
+437 
-445 MINQQFVI
+445 
-453 HEMEDFKYV
+453 
-462 NREDDA
+462 
-468 GEEGL
+468 
-473 RKSKLSYRP
+473 
-482 VFMVDKG
+482 
-489 VLRLKSEVKN
+489 

>member
-103 LSNVIFKVEVIHSN
+103 LSNIIFKVEVIHSN

-207 SGEKIRSINTYVKKG
+207 SGEKVRSINTYVKKG

-230 TLPNNEKISKTASG
+230 TLPNNEKIPKTASG

-257 YPYQYHEMKYTGNK
+257 YPYQYHEIKYTGNK
-271 KKVLQ
+271 KKVLVLNLLNKRISFFDFHK
-276 YFMDDCKEKKIPF
+276 YKTFNRNIKYIFNNNITPISLIYEDEYETNIINEVFDYNTAREKAITKAKEKILEKYPNIKEITNIKIINEEDKKAKISLDLF
-289 VLHGVTHEMEEEF
+289 VTCL
-302 REIFGDIYEIE
+302 
-313 YDRDISE
+313 
-320 YIYDREKL
+320 
-328 ATLSGKKLHGK
+328 
-339 RNHINRFKENHEWSY
+339 
-354 EPLSD
+354 
-359 ENQLEVLAM
+359 
-368 LMEWKMQ
+368 
-375 NCDPEDI
+375 EDI
-382 EKHDEICV
+382 TEYQEVD
-390 SKNCV
+390 N
-395 INYKELGLVGG
+395 NKET
-406 VLRAEGKIVGFS
+406 S
-418 IGERAS
+418 
-424 NEDTFI
+424 
-430 VHIEKAF
+430 
-437 ADIQGAYP
+437 
-445 MINQQFVI
+445 
-453 HEMEDFKYV
+453 
-462 NREDDA
+462 
-468 GEEGL
+468 
-473 RKSKLSYRP
+473 
-482 VFMVDKG
+482 
-489 VLRLKSEVKN
+489 

>member
-103 LSNVIFKVEVIHSN
+103 LSNIIFKVEVIHSN

-136 KFVKNYQEI
+136 KFAKSYQDV
-145 EKIKNKILEE
+145 EKIKKKILED

-167 EGTKYTIRVEER
+167 EGTKYTVRVEER

-207 SGEKIRSINTYVKKG
+207 SGEKVRSTNTYVKKG
-222 DIIISSDI
+222 DIVISSDI

-244 KVQGEVW
+244 KVSGEVW
-251 YNINIE
+251 YSINIE
-257 YPYQYHEMKYTGNK
+257 YPYQYHEIKYTGNK
-271 KKVLQ
+271 KKVLVLNLLNKRISFFDFHK
-276 YFMDDCKEKKIPF
+276 YKTFNRNVKYIFNNSVTPISLTYEDEYETNIINEVYDYNTAKEKAITKAKDKILEKYPNIKDITNIKIIKEEDKKNKISLNLF
-289 VLHGVTHEMEEEF
+289 VTCL
-302 REIFGDIYEIE
+302 
-313 YDRDISE
+313 
-320 YIYDREKL
+320 
-328 ATLSGKKLHGK
+328 
-339 RNHINRFKENHEWSY
+339 
-354 EPLSD
+354 
-359 ENQLEVLAM
+359 
-368 LMEWKMQ
+368 
-375 NCDPEDI
+375 EDI
-382 EKHDEICV
+382 TEYQEVD
-390 SKNCV
+390 N
-395 INYKELGLVGG
+395 NKET
-406 VLRAEGKIVGFS
+406 S
-418 IGERAS
+418 
-424 NEDTFI
+424 
-430 VHIEKAF
+430 
-437 ADIQGAYP
+437 
-445 MINQQFVI
+445 
-453 HEMEDFKYV
+453 
-462 NREDDA
+462 
-468 GEEGL
+468 
-473 RKSKLSYRP
+473 
-482 VFMVDKG
+482 
-489 VLRLKSEVKN
+489 